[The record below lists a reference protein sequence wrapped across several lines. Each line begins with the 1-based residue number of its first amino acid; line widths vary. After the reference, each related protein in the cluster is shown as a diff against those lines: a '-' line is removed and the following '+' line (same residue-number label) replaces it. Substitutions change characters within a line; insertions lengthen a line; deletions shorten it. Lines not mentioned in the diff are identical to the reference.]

1 MGERALFNA
10 PAVLAPN
17 GYGAQHCNQTGAPI
31 PSGPLGARQQPAR
44 TTAFHATTAGLVFN
58 LYTIYAPSLASRPQS
73 MLSKFPW
80 PPDRGPSSCFLYFRC
95 TQCSPVGGS
104 EGPLPRRK
112 RKANT
117 SSSSPSFV
125 APPLSLGLQLA
136 DQWQQIVECRCKA
149 HRRRCK
155 TRRRCIPKF
164 RRVASGRRSCREK
177 RWCFVKNIRGFARVS
192 LPVEDTLAD

>member
-1 MGERALFNA
+1 
-10 PAVLAPN
+10 
-17 GYGAQHCNQTGAPI
+17 
-31 PSGPLGARQQPAR
+31 
-44 TTAFHATTAGLVFN
+44 
-58 LYTIYAPSLASRPQS
+58 
-73 MLSKFPW
+73 MLSKCPW

-177 RWCFVKNIRGFARVS
+177 RWCFVKAFVASHASRCRSKTPQQYAQLASCLPSTPPSNS
-192 LPVEDTLAD
+192 LCMACSPV